1 MSLTI
6 PPGYGL
12 AAIEVTSIQGTS
24 PFVTTIGVDLGD
36 ASGDFVAAA
45 NRVFITYTNNFLTS
59 MGTAFIVNRVILTVG
74 QDGGSGS
81 VISTEPAIAGT
92 RTGTFGSVVQAVL
105 LNKVTNVLGRQ
116 GRGRMFIPGVL
127 SQTEV
132 NTSGIISSGSV
143 TAFQADADGFY
154 NDLLDPGATS
164 GPALP
169 PVLLHSNA
177 VLSPTP
183 IEALQVSN
191 KTGIQRKRIR

>member
-1 MSLTI
+1 MSLII

-24 PFVTTIGVDLGD
+24 PFVTTIGLDLG
-36 ASGDFVAAA
+36 AVGGDFVDAA
-45 NRVFITYTNNFLTS
+45 NRVFVCYTNNFLTS
-59 MGTAFIVNRVILTVG
+59 MGTAFTVNRVILTVG

-81 VISTEPAIAGT
+81 VISTESPVAGT

-154 NDLLDPGATS
+154 DELLDPGITS
-164 GPALP
+164 APSLP

-177 VLSPTP
+177 VLAPTT
-183 IEALQVSN
+183 IQALQVSS